1 MNRED
6 EICFVLQG
14 LINGI
19 DFDTGEVI
27 DLSEKVKDSLRV
39 IATVHDCKERCQ
51 QYSKISKSDLN
62 QVIDSDKVSG
72 TFKEIINTIKKKRPN
87 HIVIIQNGYFYE
99 SLDNDAEFF
108 VKKFGYNS
116 FFHNNSKKTGFPL
129 HAEKVF
135 LELKEMKQSYVLVC
149 QLPKERGQKVQRAIT
164 DVYDADERI
173 SGVLKTDKNN
183 DDGFEDHKIP
193 NGECEVCGC
202 NISSNLIFC
211 SDCEEDFRQVN
222 SIETQSEALNTISDD
237 LKINNPCIDCGC
249 EIPQA
254 RIDNVAGV
262 IRCAKCQSKFEE
274 SNPDIVARK
283 IEETLGTRED
293 FKNMSR
299 RQFGINTKTK
309 N

>member
-1 MNRED
+1 M
-6 EICFVLQG
+6 
-14 LINGI
+14 GI
-19 DFDTGEVI
+19 V
-27 DLSEKVKDSLRV
+27 
-39 IATVHDCKERCQ
+39 
-51 QYSKISKSDLN
+51 
-62 QVIDSDKVSG
+62 
-72 TFKEIINTIKKKRPN
+72 
-87 HIVIIQNGYFYE
+87 
-99 SLDNDAEFF
+99 
-108 VKKFGYNS
+108 
-116 FFHNNSKKTGFPL
+116 
-129 HAEKVF
+129 
-135 LELKEMKQSYVLVC
+135 YVLSNPAFDDYVKIGRTNNLDRRLRELDTTSVP
-149 QLPKERGQKVQRAIT
+149 LPFRC
-164 DVYDADERI
+164 VYAVEVDDERI
-173 SGVLKTDKNN
+173 SGVLKTNKNN

-211 SDCEEDFRQVN
+211 SDCEEDFRQAN

-283 IEETLGTRED
+283 TEETFGTRED